1 MMFGFVTAD
10 TKELTKEEN
19 RRYCAV
25 YCGICRRIRE
35 RAGQT
40 ARLSLS
46 YDMTF
51 LALLLLSLYEPEEAG
66 GDNACA
72 LHPIRK
78 RPWADADCIAYAAD
92 MNLALAYYNCLDDW
106 QDEHRLSRK
115 WMADRLAPYLPEIEV
130 QYPRQCAAIK
140 NCIDRLS
147 ALEQENCPNPDEPAE
162 CFGQLMS
169 ELLVWQEDLWA
180 PTLRQM
186 GMALGR
192 FIYLADAATDYK
204 KDKRQHRYN
213 PYLAMGTGESWE
225 RWEEYLILELGRCAE
240 AFERLPLVQDK
251 SILNNILYGGVWL
264 NLRRKRK
271 EAAKADDQRPL

>member
-1 MMFGFVTAD
+1 MFGFVTAD

-19 RRYCAV
+19 QRYCAV

-66 GDNACA
+66 GNNACA

-106 QDEHRLSRK
+106 KDEHRRSRK

-140 NCIDRLS
+140 DCIDRLS

-162 CFGQLMS
+162 CFGQLMA
-169 ELLVWQEDLWA
+169 ELLVWQEDMWA

-186 GMALGR
+186 GLSLGR

-213 PYLAMGTGESWE
+213 PYLAMDTGESWP

-271 EAAKADDQRPL
+271 EAAKAHDQ

>member
-1 MMFGFVTAD
+1 MFGFVTAD

-19 RRYCAV
+19 RRYGAV
-25 YCGICRRIRE
+25 YCGICRRIRQ

-51 LALLLLSLYEPEEAG
+51 LALLLLSLYEPEEVG

-106 QDEHRLSRK
+106 KDEHRRSRK
-115 WMADRLAPYLPEIEV
+115 WMADRLAPYLPEIEA

-140 NCIDRLS
+140 SCIDRLS
-147 ALEQENCPNPDEPAE
+147 AMEQENCPNPDEPAD
-162 CFGQLMS
+162 CFGQLMA
-169 ELLVWQEDLWA
+169 ELLVWKEDLWA

-204 KDKRQHRYN
+204 KDNRHHHYN
-213 PYLAMGTGESWE
+213 PYLAMDTGENWP
-225 RWEEYLILELGRCAE
+225 RWEEYLILELGRCTD

-251 SILNNILYGGVWL
+251 AILNNILYGGVWL
-264 NLRRKRK
+264 NLHRKRK
-271 EAAKADDQRPL
+271 EATKADDQRSL